1 MKFWTSGRKS
11 KEDLFWRISANAA
24 SFMVPVPSCKRVHFI
39 SKRHIFRTSVWMTP
53 SKPVNFLKII
63 FPVQF
68 EKHVPNPWQRTHWKI
83 FNIQYSVNIWKIPST
98 PLQKMDS
105 TMDIFLGIFSRSS
118 HQKRSVKKQFLK
130 FCNIDR
136 EIPLLELLFYKVA
149 GQDLQTAASGFQKFE
164 SCHSSSE
171 RLLYFE
177 NKSQRI
183 TKEMFKGQC
192 QKFWHR
198 NKIHCLNVF
207 IVDFGDLV
215 DTDIVFLARKVYVEL
230 VA

>member
-53 SKPVNFLKII
+53 SKPVNFVKII

-68 EKHVPNPWQRTHWKI
+68 EKHVPNSWQRTHWKI

-130 FCNIDR
+130 I
-136 EIPLLELLFYKVA
+136 
-149 GQDLQTAASGFQKFE
+149 
-164 SCHSSSE
+164 
-171 RLLYFE
+171 
-177 NKSQRI
+177 SQYWQGN
-183 TKEMFKGQC
+183 TFVGVS
-192 QKFWHR
+192 F
-198 NKIHCLNVF
+198 
-207 IVDFGDLV
+207 
-215 DTDIVFLARKVYVEL
+215 
-230 VA
+230 